1 MLYFFWIV
9 PYQLVTKEELMNKKV
24 DGPVLEEGPNQEV
37 VQAELEGFDKTLVI
51 VEEKIAEAEIEL
63 QKFLG
68 AVPLTKS

>member
-1 MLYFFWIV
+1 
-9 PYQLVTKEELMNKKV
+9 MNKKV